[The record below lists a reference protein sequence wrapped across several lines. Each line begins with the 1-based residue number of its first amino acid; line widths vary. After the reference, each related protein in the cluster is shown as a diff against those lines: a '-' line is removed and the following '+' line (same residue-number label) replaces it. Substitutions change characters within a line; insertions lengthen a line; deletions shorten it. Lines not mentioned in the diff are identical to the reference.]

1 MLRLRQLI
9 VPGLVACAALLLAAT
24 ALAVLPRPNK
34 SFAGTFGPA
43 PSTSKVSFKSSANSH
58 ALTNFKFQT
67 FGCEG
72 GGGPGGVPYF
82 TVGSI
87 AVKSNGTFSLT
98 VRHNIFAIPTEV
110 TLSGRF
116 KSAAK
121 ATGTIQISQTF
132 PPADRVPGN
141 ACHGPRLP
149 FSATTH

>member
-1 MLRLRQLI
+1 MLSRRPLI
-9 VPGLVACAALLLAAT
+9 VFGLSACATLFLAAS
-24 ALAVLPRPNK
+24 ALAVMPGANK
-34 SFAGTFGPA
+34 SFSGTFGIA
-43 PSTSKVSFKSSANSH
+43 PSTTKLSFKSSANAH
-58 ALTNFKFQT
+58 QLTNFKFQT

-87 AVKSNGTFSLT
+87 TVKSNGTFSVT
-98 VRHNIFAIPTEV
+98 VRHKIFAIPTAV

-121 ATGTIQISQTF
+121 AVGTIQISQTF
-132 PPADRVPGN
+132 PPSDLVPGN
-141 ACHGPRLP
+141 ACQSARLP

>member
-1 MLRLRQLI
+1 MRSRRPLI
-9 VPGLVACAALLLAAT
+9 VFGLGACATLFLAAS
-24 ALAVLPRPNK
+24 ALAVLPGPNK
-34 SFAGTFGPA
+34 SFSGTFGLA
-43 PSTSKVSFKSSANSH
+43 PSTTKLSFKSSANAH
-58 ALTNFKFQT
+58 QLTKFKFQT

-87 AVKSNGTFSLT
+87 TVKSNGTFSAT
-98 VRHNIFAIPTEV
+98 VRHKIFAIPTAV

-121 ATGTIQISQTF
+121 AAGTIQISQTF
-132 PPADRVPGN
+132 PPSDLVPGN
-141 ACHGPRLP
+141 ACQSPRLP